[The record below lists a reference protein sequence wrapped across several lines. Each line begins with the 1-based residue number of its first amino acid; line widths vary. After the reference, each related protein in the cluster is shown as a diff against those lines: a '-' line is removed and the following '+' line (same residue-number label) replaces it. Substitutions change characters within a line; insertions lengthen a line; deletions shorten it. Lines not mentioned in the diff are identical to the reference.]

1 MSSILVPA
9 RIRCEEHLDE
19 TDEVSESVVRSLR
32 DLRAINRWTGG
43 HRAFRLLLRRL
54 GAGPGSDVVDL
65 GTGTSDL
72 LAALPQARR
81 RIGIDFKLQHLAY
94 GMRLA
99 PDGVQRIAAD
109 AFRIPLRDE
118 SVHVVAS
125 SHFFHHFDEE
135 ENVLLLRES
144 LRVARLGVAVSD
156 TRRHWVPLA
165 FVRAVGATGLWSEIT
180 RHDAPASVR
189 QGYTLNEVRAIAA
202 RVGARRWKV
211 VRQIPFRFGLL
222 LWK

>member
-1 MSSILVPA
+1 MSSLFVPA
-9 RIRCEEHLDE
+9 RVRTGEHLDE
-19 TDEVSESVVRSLR
+19 TDELTESVLRSLR
-32 DLRAINRWTGG
+32 DLRAINRWAGG
-43 HRAFRLLLRRL
+43 RRAFRDLLRRL
-54 GAGPGSDVVDL
+54 GAGPGSDVLDL

-72 LAALPQARR
+72 LAALPHARR

-94 GMRLA
+94 GRRLSR
-99 PDGVQRIAAD
+99 DGVDRVAAD

-118 SVHVVAS
+118 SVDVVAS
-125 SHFFHHFDEE
+125 SHFFHHFGEE
-135 ENVLLLRES
+135 ENRALLQES

-156 TRRHWVPLA
+156 TRRHWIPLA
-165 FVRAVGATGLWSEIT
+165 FVQAVGATRIWSEIT

-189 QGYTLNEVRAIAA
+189 QGYTLDEVRALAA